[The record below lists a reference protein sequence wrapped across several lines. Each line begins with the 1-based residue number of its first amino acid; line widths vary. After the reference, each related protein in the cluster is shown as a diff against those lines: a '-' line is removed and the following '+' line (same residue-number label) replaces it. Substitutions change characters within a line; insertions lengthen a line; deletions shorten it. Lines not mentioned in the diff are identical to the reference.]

1 MEKTLNLIPTILCGG
16 AGSRLWPLSREQDP
30 KPFIR
35 LWDGQSLIQ
44 KAFLRA
50 FEFSN
55 NIITVTNRDLL
66 FRIKDDLYE
75 IADKLPDAQ
84 QHFILEPFGRN
95 TAAAIAA
102 ASIYAK
108 NHIDQEA
115 ILLVLTADHLI
126 NDIEAFSKAV
136 KEAVALAKQDKIV
149 TFGIHPTL
157 PETAYGYIEH
167 EGYKVIHFVEKPNFE
182 VAKQYLETKKF
193 LWNAG
198 IFCFK
203 ASKMLTDME
212 SLAPSILHE
221 TINSVSN
228 ARFQKGDAFFQLD
241 LQAIDFEKVPS
252 DSIDY
257 AIMEKT
263 KDAAV
268 VPCDIGWSD
277 IGCWRSMGNLIDPD
291 ENNNRIQGE
300 ALTKD
305 TKNCTI
311 FSSERVVGVV
321 GLDNTI
327 IIDTADA
334 LLVASKDAT
343 QDVKAIFNQLKA
355 KNHEAHKLHK
365 TAFRPWGTYTVLEEG
380 DNFKIK
386 RIEVKPGGQLSL
398 QMHHHRSEHWVVV
411 AGTAKVVNGDKIL
424 ILDVN
429 ESTFI
434 PMTHKHRLENIGT
447 ERLVLIEVQTG
458 TYLGEDDI
466 VRFDDNYGRA

>member
-1 MEKTLNLIPTILCGG
+1 MEKTLTLIPTILCGG

-35 LWDGQSLIQ
+35 LGDGQSLMQ

-50 FEFSN
+50 CGFSN
-55 NIITVTNRDLL
+55 NIITVTNRDFL
-66 FRIKDDLYE
+66 FRIEDDLYE
-75 IADKLPDAQ
+75 IDDKLENVQ
-84 QHFILEPFGRN
+84 KHFILEPFGRN

-102 ASIYAK
+102 ASLYAK
-108 NHIDQEA
+108 KHIDPDA

-126 NDIEAFSKAV
+126 NDVDAFSKAV
-136 KEAVALAKQDKIV
+136 EQAIMLASQNKIV

-167 EGYKVIHFVEKPNFE
+167 EGHDVIRFVEKPTFD
-182 VAKQYLETKKF
+182 VATQYIAAKKF

-203 ASKMLTDME
+203 AAKMLEEMQ
-212 SLAPSILHE
+212 SLSPSILEE
-221 TINSVSN
+221 TNTSISN
-228 ARFQKGDAFFQLD
+228 ARFLKGDGFFQLD
-241 LQAIDFEKVPS
+241 LQPIDFEKVPS

-311 FSSERVVGVV
+311 FSGERVIGVV

-343 QDVKAIFNQLKA
+343 QDVKAIFTQLKA

-380 DNFKIK
+380 ENFKIK
-386 RIEVKPGGQLSL
+386 RIEVKPGASLSL
-398 QMHHHRSEHWVVV
+398 QMHHHRSEHWIVV
-411 AGTAKVVNGDKIL
+411 AGKAKVVNGDKTL

-434 PMTHKHRLENIGT
+434 PQTHKHRLENIGT
-447 ERLVLIEVQTG
+447 DRLVLIEVQTG
-458 TYLGEDDI
+458 AYLGEDDI
-466 VRFDDNYGRA
+466 VRFQDNYGRT